1 MARYYAY
8 LRGRKSSSKND
19 SLSVEAQEKL
29 IGEYCS
35 RKKVVVSEW
44 FRDRD
49 TQGEMLL
56 ANREFGAELIGKVK
70 RGDSIVCASPG
81 RMFGRA
87 NDASEVMTKW
97 KAMGVEV
104 HFVSLAGPVAGKGL
118 ELLLSFLHSLG
129 EEESRI
135 IGERISRTKKV
146 LAGEGKFPG
155 GRIPFGFKEDE
166 DGKIAINPD
175 HRDALAFILLNSSQ
189 GLSNRWISKE
199 LEKRYGIKL
208 SYNGVKR
215 AVERSKDDTE
225 LWKLLNILQKT

>member
-1 MARYYAY
+1 V
-8 LRGRKSSSKND
+8 KSSSKND
-19 SLSVEAQEKL
+19 FLSVEAQEKL
-29 IGEYCS
+29 IGEYSS
-35 RKKVVVSEW
+35 RKKVLIAEW

-56 ANREFGAELIGKVK
+56 ANREFGAKLLGKVK

-87 NDASEVMTKW
+87 SDASENMSKW
-97 KAMGVEV
+97 VAMGVEI
-104 HFVSLAGPVAGKGL
+104 HFVSLGSSLGGKSL
-118 ELLLSFLHSLG
+118 DLLLSFLDSLG
-129 EEESRI
+129 EEETRLV
-135 IGERISRTKKV
+135 GERISRTKKV

-155 GRIPFGFKEDE
+155 GRIPFGFKESD
-166 DGKIAINPD
+166 DGKITINPD

-189 GLSNRWISKE
+189 GLSNRWISRE
-199 LEKRYGIKL
+199 LEKRFGIKL

-225 LWKLLNILQKT
+225 LWKLLNIVREM